1 MIDKEVYSNWSSETS
16 RGSEL
21 PPMLINDNLDYFL
34 DDVSSRIMGDS
45 LQIYPPDTFFRNFNP
60 SGSNFPPLAANRTIP
75 PGDTPLHSAWWFI
88 VTGKPPFFVFHM
100 PSAATTMESVQYKFK
115 TRAWIDKAENSSINN
130 ETSSRVSDSL
140 VRGEMAQIFRE
151 SANEVFET
159 GMDNKFR
166 QRIKSMLNNYSRP
179 TIDTLSE
186 WLQGGVMDVEL
197 LSESLRSV
205 GASRD
210 ESTMEMR
217 LELLV
222 TALGHPSPIVRDS
235 AIISLSDLA
244 NPMAIPYL
252 KDALKK
258 EKILS
263 LRNDMISVLEELNG
277 DEHAVKKT

>member
-1 MIDKEVYSNWSSETS
+1 MIVNRFYSNQHSGTSSS
-16 RGSEL
+16 PKL
-21 PPMLINDNLDYFL
+21 PPMLINENLNYLL
-34 DDVSSRIMGDS
+34 DGVSIGLLDS
-45 LQIYPPDTFFRNFNP
+45 DDFYNINVFGKKPYLVFFI
-60 SGSNFPPLAANRTIP
+60 STSETLAGT
-75 PGDTPLHSAWWFI
+75 
-88 VTGKPPFFVFHM
+88 
-100 PSAATTMESVQYKFK
+100 VQNKFK
-115 TRAWIDKAENSSINN
+115 KHLWIDKTENSSIDD
-130 ETSSRVSDSL
+130 EISSTLSDSL

-151 SANEVFET
+151 NAGEVFET

-179 TIDTLSE
+179 TVDTLSE
-186 WLQGGVMDVEL
+186 WIQGGVMDVEL

-222 TALGHPSPIVRDS
+222 TALAHPSPIVRDS

-244 NPMAIPYL
+244 NPLAIPHL

-263 LRNDMISVLEELNG
+263 LRNDMMSVLEELNG
-277 DEHAVKKT
+277 DEHTIKKT